1 MFKTMKRS
9 LLILVSLFAFSAL
22 FAQTAQLKVG
32 YNYHFFDPRGIE
44 KHHDFILLAGR
55 DCSKFYNNQSQWLD
69 SLRCTKEGEKWYNQ
83 QGLIMM
89 GVLMDKPREER
100 EAILNSSAIGHEVNL
115 YVVRD
120 NDTFKVWDMVYH
132 EYRKYSEP
140 IEERNWKIMG
150 DTTKNILGYEC
161 IMATAD
167 YHGRHWTVWF
177 TPEIPVDA
185 GPWKLLGLP
194 GLILEAS
201 DTTGHHH
208 FTANGIQSTEMNIT
222 QVYEPYPYEKTSRK
236 KFLELCRF
244 RYDNVQGMSDL
255 HFGGNGPRLTPE
267 KITYEKG
274 KEGYDLLET
283 DYR

>member
-1 MFKTMKRS
+1 MKRF
-9 LLILVSLFAFSAL
+9 LFILASLFVASTL
-22 FAQTAQLKVG
+22 FAQKAQLKVG
-32 YNYHFFDPRGIE
+32 YDYHFFDPRGIE
-44 KHHDFILLAGR
+44 KHHDFILLAGK

-69 SLRCTKEGEKWYNQ
+69 SIRCTKDGNQWYNQ

-89 GVLMDKPREER
+89 SEVMNKSREER
-100 EAILNSSAIGHEVNL
+100 EAIINSFPIGHSVDL

-120 NDTFKVWDMVYH
+120 NDMFKVWDMVYY
-132 EYRKYSEP
+132 EYRKYSEL
-140 IEERNWKIMG
+140 IEERSWTII
-150 DTTKNILGYEC
+150 DDSTKNVLGYEC
-161 IMATAD
+161 IMATAN
-167 YHGRHWTVWF
+167 YHGRHWTAWF

-194 GLILEAS
+194 GLILEACDS
-201 DTTGHHH
+201 TGHHH
-208 FTANGIQSTEMNIT
+208 FTANGIQSVNMNIPP
-222 QVYEPYPYEKTSRK
+222 VYEPYSYEKTTRK

-244 RYDNVQGMSDL
+244 RYDNIQGMSDL

-267 KITYEKG
+267 KIAYERG

>member
-1 MFKTMKRS
+1 MKRS
-9 LLILVSLFAFSAL
+9 LFIFASLFAASAL
-22 FAQTAQLKVG
+22 FSQKAQLKVG
-32 YNYHFFDPRGIE
+32 YDYHFFDPRGIE
-44 KHHDFILLAGR
+44 KHHDFILLAGK

-69 SLRCTKEGEKWYNQ
+69 SIRCTKDGNQWYNQ

-89 GVLMDKPREER
+89 SELMNKSREER
-100 EAILNSSAIGHEVNL
+100 EAIINSSSIGHSVDL
-115 YVVRD
+115 YIVRD
-120 NDTFKVWDMVYH
+120 NDIFKVWDMVYY

-140 IEERNWKIMG
+140 IEERCWKIM
-150 DTTKNILGYEC
+150 DDSTKNVLGYEC
-161 IMATAD
+161 IMATAK
-167 YHGRHWTVWF
+167 YHGRHWTAWF

-201 DTTGHHH
+201 DSTGHHH
-208 FTANGIQSTEMNIT
+208 FTVNGIQSVNMNIPP
-222 QVYEPYPYEKTSRK
+222 VYEPYSYEKTTRK

-244 RYDNVQGMSDL
+244 RYDNFQGMCDL
-255 HFGGNGPRLTPE
+255 HFGGNGPRLTSE
-267 KITYEKG
+267 KIAYERG

>member
-1 MFKTMKRS
+1 MKR
-9 LLILVSLFAFSAL
+9 ILVIFALLFSVSAL
-22 FAQTAQLKVG
+22 FAQKAQLKVG
-32 YNYHFFDPRGIE
+32 YDYHFFDPRGIE
-44 KHHDFILLAGR
+44 KHHDYVLLAGK

-69 SLRCTKEGEKWYNQ
+69 SIRCTKDGNQWYNQ

-89 GVLMDKPREER
+89 SEVMNKSREER
-100 EAILNSSAIGHEVNL
+100 EAIINSSSIGHSVDL
-115 YVVRD
+115 YIVRD
-120 NDTFKVWDMVYH
+120 NDIFKVWDMVYY

-140 IEERNWKIMG
+140 IEERCWTIK
-150 DTTKNILGYEC
+150 DDSTKNVLGYEC
-161 IMATAD
+161 IMATAN
-167 YHGRHWTVWF
+167 YHGRYWTVWF

-194 GLILEAS
+194 GLILEAADS
-201 DTTGHHH
+201 TGHHH
-208 FTANGIQSTEMNIT
+208 FTANGIQSVNMNIPP
-222 QVYEPYPYEKTSRK
+222 VYEPHSYEKTSRK

-267 KITYEKG
+267 KIAYEKG

>member
-1 MFKTMKRS
+1 MKRF
-9 LLILVSLFAFSAL
+9 LLIFASLFAASTL
-22 FAQTAQLKVG
+22 FAQKAQLKVG
-32 YNYHFFDPRGIE
+32 YDYHFFDPRGIE
-44 KHHDFILLAGR
+44 KHHDFILLVGK
-55 DCSKFYNNQSQWLD
+55 DYSKFYNNQSQWLD
-69 SLRCTKEGEKWYNQ
+69 SIRCTKDGNQWYNQ

-89 GVLMDKPREER
+89 SEVINKSREER
-100 EAILNSSAIGHEVNL
+100 EAIINSSPIGHSVDL

-120 NDTFKVWDMVYH
+120 NDMFKVWDMVYY
-132 EYRKYSEP
+132 EYRKYSEL
-140 IEERNWKIMG
+140 IEERSWTII
-150 DTTKNILGYEC
+150 DDSTKNVLGYEC
-161 IMATAD
+161 IMATAN
-167 YHGRHWTVWF
+167 YHGRHWTAWF

-201 DTTGHHH
+201 DSTGHHH
-208 FTANGIQSTEMNIT
+208 FIANGIQSVNMNIPP
-222 QVYEPYPYEKTSRK
+222 VYEPYSYEKTTRK

-244 RYDNVQGMSDL
+244 RYDNIQGMSDL

-267 KITYEKG
+267 KIAYERG

>member
-1 MFKTMKRS
+1 MKR
-9 LLILVSLFAFSAL
+9 ILVIFALLFAVPTLYAEK
-22 FAQTAQLKVG
+22 AQLKVG
-32 YNYHFFDPRGIE
+32 YDYHFFDPRGIE
-44 KHHDFILLAGR
+44 KHHDFILLAGK

-69 SLRCTKEGEKWYNQ
+69 SIRCTKDGEQWYNQ
-83 QGLIMM
+83 QGLIMIGEVM
-89 GVLMDKPREER
+89 NKSREER
-100 EAILNSSAIGHEVNL
+100 EAILNSSPIGHEVDL

-120 NDTFKVWDMVYH
+120 NDIFKVWDMVYY

-140 IEERNWKIMG
+140 IEERSWTIK
-150 DTTKNILGYEC
+150 DDSTKNVLGYEC
-161 IMATAD
+161 IMATAN
-167 YHGRHWTVWF
+167 YHGRYWTVWF

-194 GLILEAS
+194 RLILEAVDS
-201 DTTGHHH
+201 TGLHH
-208 FTANGIQSTEMNIT
+208 FTANGIQSVNMNIPP
-222 QVYEPYPYEKTSRK
+222 VYEPYHYEKTTRK
-236 KFLELCRF
+236 NFLELCRF

-267 KITYEKG
+267 KIAYEKG

>member
-1 MFKTMKRS
+1 MKRF
-9 LLILVSLFAFSAL
+9 LLIFASLFAASTL
-22 FAQTAQLKVG
+22 FAQKAQLKVG
-32 YNYHFFDPRGIE
+32 YDYHFFDPRGIE
-44 KHHDFILLAGR
+44 KYHDFILLVGK
-55 DCSKFYNNQSQWLD
+55 DYSKFYNNQSQWLD
-69 SLRCTKEGEKWYNQ
+69 SIRCTKDGNQWYNQ

-89 GVLMDKPREER
+89 SEVINKSREER
-100 EAILNSSAIGHEVNL
+100 EAIINSSPIGHSVDL

-120 NDTFKVWDMVYH
+120 NDMFKVWDMVYY
-132 EYRKYSEP
+132 EYRKYSEL
-140 IEERNWKIMG
+140 IEERSWTII
-150 DTTKNILGYEC
+150 DDSTKNVLGYEC
-161 IMATAD
+161 IMATAN
-167 YHGRHWTVWF
+167 YHGRHWTAWF

-201 DTTGHHH
+201 DSTGHHH
-208 FTANGIQSTEMNIT
+208 FTANGIQSVNMNIPP
-222 QVYEPYPYEKTSRK
+222 VYEPYSYEKTTRK

-244 RYDNVQGMSDL
+244 RYDNIQGMSDL

-267 KITYEKG
+267 KIAYERG

>member
-1 MFKTMKRS
+1 MKRF
-9 LLILVSLFAFSAL
+9 LFILASLFVASTL
-22 FAQTAQLKVG
+22 FAQKAQLKVG
-32 YNYHFFDPRGIE
+32 YDYHFFDPRGIE
-44 KHHDFILLAGR
+44 KHHDFILLAGK

-69 SLRCTKEGEKWYNQ
+69 SIRCTKDGNQWYNQ

-89 GVLMDKPREER
+89 SEVMNKSREER
-100 EAILNSSAIGHEVNL
+100 ETIINSSSIGHSVDL
-115 YVVRD
+115 YIVRD
-120 NDTFKVWDMVYH
+120 NDIFKVWDMVYY

-140 IEERNWKIMG
+140 IEERCWKIM
-150 DTTKNILGYEC
+150 DDSTKNVLGYEC
-161 IMATAD
+161 IMATAK
-167 YHGRHWTVWF
+167 YHGRHWTAWF

-201 DTTGHHH
+201 DSTGHHH
-208 FTANGIQSTEMNIT
+208 FTVNGIQSVNMNIPP
-222 QVYEPYPYEKTSRK
+222 VYEPYSYEKTTRK

-244 RYDNVQGMSDL
+244 RYDNIQGMSDL

-267 KITYEKG
+267 KIAYERG

>member
-1 MFKTMKRS
+1 MKR
-9 LLILVSLFAFSAL
+9 ILVIFALLFSVSAL
-22 FAQTAQLKVG
+22 FAQKAQLKVG
-32 YNYHFFDPRGIE
+32 YDYHFFDPRGIE
-44 KHHDFILLAGR
+44 KHHDYVLLAGK

-69 SLRCTKEGEKWYNQ
+69 SIRCTKDGNQWYNQ

-89 GVLMDKPREER
+89 SEVMNKSREER
-100 EAILNSSAIGHEVNL
+100 EAIINSSSIGHSVDL
-115 YVVRD
+115 YIVRD
-120 NDTFKVWDMVYH
+120 NDIFKVWDMVYY

-140 IEERNWKIMG
+140 IEERCWTIK
-150 DTTKNILGYEC
+150 DDSTKNVLGYEC
-161 IMATAD
+161 IMATAN
-167 YHGRHWTVWF
+167 YHGRYWTVWF

-194 GLILEAS
+194 GLILEAADS
-201 DTTGHHH
+201 TGHHH
-208 FTANGIQSTEMNIT
+208 FTANGIQSVNMNIPP
-222 QVYEPYPYEKTSRK
+222 VYEPYSYEKTSRK
-236 KFLELCRF
+236 KFLKLCRF

-267 KITYEKG
+267 KIAYEKG

>member
-1 MFKTMKRS
+1 MKR
-9 LLILVSLFAFSAL
+9 ILVIFALLFAVPTL
-22 FAQTAQLKVG
+22 YAQKAQLKVG
-32 YNYHFFDPRGIE
+32 YDYHFFDPRGIE
-44 KHHDFILLAGR
+44 KHHDFILLAGM

-69 SLRCTKEGEKWYNQ
+69 SIRCTKDGNQWYNQ

-89 GVLMDKPREER
+89 GEVMNKSREER
-100 EAILNSSAIGHEVNL
+100 KAIINSSPIGHEVDL

-120 NDTFKVWDMVYH
+120 NDIFKVWDMVYY

-140 IEERNWKIMG
+140 IEERSWTIK
-150 DTTKNILGYEC
+150 DDSTKNVLGYEC
-161 IMATAD
+161 IMATAN
-167 YHGRHWTVWF
+167 YHGRYWTVWF

-194 GLILEAS
+194 GLILEAVDS
-201 DTTGHHH
+201 TGLHH
-208 FTANGIQSTEMNIT
+208 FTANGIQSVNMNIPP
-222 QVYEPYPYEKTSRK
+222 VYEPYPYEKTTRK
-236 KFLELCRF
+236 NFLELCRF

-267 KITYEKG
+267 KISYESG
-274 KEGYDLLET
+274 KEGYDFLEI

>member
-1 MFKTMKRS
+1 MFKIMKRS

-32 YNYHFFDPRGIE
+32 YDYHFFDPRGIE

-69 SLRCTKEGEKWYNQ
+69 SLRCTKDGEKWYNQ

-115 YVVRD
+115 YIVRD

-150 DTTKNILGYEC
+150 DTTKNIL
-161 IMATAD
+161 D
-167 YHGRHWTVWF
+167 F
-177 TPEIPVDA
+177 
-185 GPWKLLGLP
+185 
-194 GLILEAS
+194 
-201 DTTGHHH
+201 
-208 FTANGIQSTEMNIT
+208 
-222 QVYEPYPYEKTSRK
+222 SR
-236 KFLELCRF
+236 F
-244 RYDNVQGMSDL
+244 DL
-255 HFGGNGPRLTPE
+255 
-267 KITYEKG
+267 
-274 KEGYDLLET
+274 T
-283 DYR
+283 D

>member
-1 MFKTMKRS
+1 MKRF
-9 LLILVSLFAFSAL
+9 LLIFASLCAASTL
-22 FAQTAQLKVG
+22 FAQNAQLKVG
-32 YNYHFFDPRGIE
+32 YDYHFFDPRGIE
-44 KHHDFILLAGR
+44 KHHDFILLVGK

-69 SLRCTKEGEKWYNQ
+69 SIRCTKEGNQWYNQ

-89 GVLMDKPREER
+89 NEVINKSREER
-100 EAILNSSAIGHEVNL
+100 EAIINSSPIGHSVDL

-120 NDTFKVWDMVYH
+120 NDMFKVWDMVYY
-132 EYRKYSEP
+132 EYRKYSEL
-140 IEERNWKIMG
+140 IEERSWTII
-150 DTTKNILGYEC
+150 DDSTKNVLGYEC
-161 IMATAD
+161 IMATAN
-167 YHGRHWTVWF
+167 YHGRHWTAWF

-194 GLILEAS
+194 GLILEATDS
-201 DTTGHHH
+201 TGHHH
-208 FTANGIQSTEMNIT
+208 FTANGIQSVNMNIPP
-222 QVYEPYPYEKTSRK
+222 VYEPYSYEKTTRK

-244 RYDNVQGMSDL
+244 RYDNIQGMSDL

-267 KITYEKG
+267 KIAYERG

>member
-1 MFKTMKRS
+1 MKK
-9 LLILVSLFAFSAL
+9 ILVIFALLFTVSTL
-22 FAQTAQLKVG
+22 FAQKAQLKVG
-32 YNYHFFDPRGIE
+32 YDYHFFDPRGIE
-44 KHHDFILLAGR
+44 KHHDFILLVGK
-55 DCSKFYNNQSQWLD
+55 DCSKFYNNQSQRLD
-69 SLRCTKEGEKWYNQ
+69 SIRCTKDGNQWYNQ

-89 GVLMDKPREER
+89 SELMNKSREER
-100 EAILNSSAIGHEVNL
+100 EAIINSSSIGHSVDL
-115 YVVRD
+115 YIVRN
-120 NDTFKVWDMVYH
+120 NDIFKVWDMVYY

-140 IEERNWKIMG
+140 IEERCWTIM
-150 DTTKNILGYEC
+150 DDSTKNVLGYEC
-161 IMATAD
+161 IMATAN
-167 YHGRHWTVWF
+167 YHGRHWTAWF

-201 DTTGHHH
+201 DSTGHHH
-208 FTANGIQSTEMNIT
+208 FTVNGIQSVNMNIPP
-222 QVYEPYPYEKTSRK
+222 VYEPYSYEKTTRK

-244 RYDNVQGMSDL
+244 RYDNIQGMSDL

-267 KITYEKG
+267 KIAYERG

>member
-1 MFKTMKRS
+1 MKRF
-9 LLILVSLFAFSAL
+9 LFILASLFVASTL
-22 FAQTAQLKVG
+22 FAQKAQLKVG
-32 YNYHFFDPRGIE
+32 YDYHFFDPLGIE
-44 KHHDFILLAGR
+44 KHHDFILLAGK
-55 DCSKFYNNQSQWLD
+55 DSTKFYNNQSHWLD
-69 SLRCTKEGEKWYNQ
+69 SIRCTKDGNQWYNQ

-89 GVLMDKPREER
+89 SEVMNKSREER
-100 EAILNSSAIGHEVNL
+100 EAIINSSSIGHSVDL
-115 YVVRD
+115 YIVRN
-120 NDTFKVWDMVYH
+120 NDIFKVWDMVYY

-140 IEERNWKIMG
+140 IEERCWTIM
-150 DTTKNILGYEC
+150 DDSTKNVLGYEC
-161 IMATAD
+161 IMATAN
-167 YHGRHWTVWF
+167 YHGRHWTAWF

-208 FTANGIQSTEMNIT
+208 FTANGIHSVNMNISP
-222 QVYEPYPYEKTSRK
+222 VYEPYPYEKTTRK
-236 KFLELCRF
+236 IFLELCRF
-244 RYDNVQGMSDL
+244 RYDNIQGMSDL

-267 KITYEKG
+267 KIAYERG

>member
-1 MFKTMKRS
+1 MKRF
-9 LLILVSLFAFSAL
+9 LLIFASLFAASTL
-22 FAQTAQLKVG
+22 FAQKAQLKVG
-32 YNYHFFDPRGIE
+32 YDYHFFDPRGIE
-44 KHHDFILLAGR
+44 KNHDFILLVGK
-55 DCSKFYNNQSQWLD
+55 DYSKFYNNQSQWLD
-69 SLRCTKEGEKWYNQ
+69 SIRCTKDGNQWYNQ

-89 GVLMDKPREER
+89 SEVINKSREER
-100 EAILNSSAIGHEVNL
+100 EAIINSSPIGHSVDL

-120 NDTFKVWDMVYH
+120 NDMFKVWDMVYY
-132 EYRKYSEP
+132 EYRKYSEL
-140 IEERNWKIMG
+140 IEERSWTII
-150 DTTKNILGYEC
+150 DDSTKNVLGYEC
-161 IMATAD
+161 IMATAN
-167 YHGRHWTVWF
+167 YHGRHWTAWF

-201 DTTGHHH
+201 DSTGHHH
-208 FTANGIQSTEMNIT
+208 FTANGIQSVNMNIPP
-222 QVYEPYPYEKTSRK
+222 VYEPYSYEKTTRK

-244 RYDNVQGMSDL
+244 RYDNIQGMSDL

-267 KITYEKG
+267 KIAYERG

>member
-1 MFKTMKRS
+1 MKRF
-9 LLILVSLFAFSAL
+9 LLIFASLFAASAL
-22 FAQTAQLKVG
+22 FAQKAQLKVG
-32 YNYHFFDPRGIE
+32 YDYHFFDPRGIE
-44 KHHDFILLAGR
+44 KHHDFILLAGK

-69 SLRCTKEGEKWYNQ
+69 SIRCTKDGNQWYNQ

-89 GVLMDKPREER
+89 SEVMNKSREER
-100 EAILNSSAIGHEVNL
+100 ETIINSSSIGHSVDL
-115 YVVRD
+115 YIVRD
-120 NDTFKVWDMVYH
+120 NDIFKVWDMVYY

-140 IEERNWKIMG
+140 IEERCWKIM
-150 DTTKNILGYEC
+150 DDSTKNVLGYEC
-161 IMATAD
+161 IMATAK
-167 YHGRHWTVWF
+167 YHGRHWTAWF

-201 DTTGHHH
+201 DSTGQHN
-208 FTANGIQSTEMNIT
+208 FTVNGIQSINMNIPP
-222 QVYEPYPYEKTSRK
+222 VYEPYSYEKTTRK

-244 RYDNVQGMSDL
+244 RYDNIQGMSDL

-267 KITYEKG
+267 KIAYERG